1 MKENRPY
8 SGKKFNQIGHATNIL
23 FNIILLTFALL
34 CALPVV
40 YIFIISISSESSLR
54 QYGYRIIPESLSMD
68 AYRFLWN
75 ERSQIFRSLFN
86 SVTVTVSGTLLGL
99 SLTTLMGYVL
109 SRHEYRLN
117 GFLTWLVFIPMMF
130 SGGMVASYVINRNLY
145 HLSNTLWVIILTMA
159 CSPFNITICTTFFKT
174 TIPEGIVESAK
185 IEGAGHFYIFVKVVL
200 PIAKPLLAT
209 IGLFLCFEYWNEWST
224 SMLYIN
230 KKELYTLQAMLN
242 GILAN
247 IEFIASNPQ
256 MLVSN
261 AQYVKSMPSESMRMA
276 IVMVIVIPIC
286 CVYPFFQKYF
296 VGGMTIG
303 AVKG

>member
-1 MKENRPY
+1 MKKDRPRN
-8 SGKKFNQIGHATNIL
+8 GKRFNQISDATNVL
-23 FNIILLTFALL
+23 FNAILLTFALL
-34 CALPVV
+34 CSLPVV

-54 QYGYRIIPESLSMD
+54 MYGYRIIPESFSLD

-75 ERSQIFRSLFN
+75 ERSQIFRSLLN
-86 SVTVTVSGTLLGL
+86 SVTVTASGTLLGL

-109 SRHEYRLN
+109 SRGEYRLN
-117 GFLTWLVFIPMMF
+117 GLLTWLVFIPMMF
-130 SGGMVASYVINRNLY
+130 SGGMVACYVINRNLY

-159 CSPFNITICTTFFKT
+159 CSPFNITICKTFFKT
-174 TIPEGIVESAK
+174 TVPEGIVESAK

-209 IGLFLCFEYWNEWST
+209 IGLFLCFEYWNEWT
-224 SMLYIN
+224 VSMLYIS
-230 KKELYTLQAMLN
+230 KKELYTLQALLN
-242 GILAN
+242 NILAD
-247 IEFIASNPQ
+247 IEFIATNPQ
-256 MLVSN
+256 MLVGN
-261 AQYVKSMPSESMRMA
+261 VEYIKNMPSESVRMA

>member
-1 MKENRPY
+1 
-8 SGKKFNQIGHATNIL
+8 
-23 FNIILLTFALL
+23 
-34 CALPVV
+34 
-40 YIFIISISSESSLR
+40 
-54 QYGYRIIPESLSMD
+54 
-68 AYRFLWN
+68 
-75 ERSQIFRSLFN
+75 
-86 SVTVTVSGTLLGL
+86 
-99 SLTTLMGYVL
+99 
-109 SRHEYRLN
+109 
-117 GFLTWLVFIPMMF
+117 
-130 SGGMVASYVINRNLY
+130 
-145 HLSNTLWVIILTMA
+145 
-159 CSPFNITICTTFFKT
+159 
-174 TIPEGIVESAK
+174 
-185 IEGAGHFYIFVKVVL
+185 
-200 PIAKPLLAT
+200 
-209 IGLFLCFEYWNEWST
+209 
-224 SMLYIN
+224 MLYIN

>member
-1 MKENRPY
+1 MRENIKS
-8 SGKKFNQIGHATNIL
+8 SGKKFNQIGNASNLL
-23 FNIILLTFALL
+23 FNIILLSFALL
-34 CALPVV
+34 CALPVL

-54 QYGYRIIPESLSMD
+54 QYGYRIIPESFSMD
-68 AYRFLWN
+68 AYRFLWD
-75 ERSQIFRSLFN
+75 ERRQIFRSLFN
-86 SVTVTVSGTLLGL
+86 SVTVTASGTLLGL
-99 SLTTLMGYVL
+99 VLTTSMGYVL
-109 SRHEYRLN
+109 SRSEYRLN
-117 GFLTWLVFIPMMF
+117 GLLTWVVFIPMMF
-130 SGGMVASYVINRNLY
+130 SGGMVAAYVINRNLY

-159 CSPFNITICTTFFKT
+159 CSPFNITICKTFFKT
-174 TIPEGIVESAK
+174 TVPEGIVESAK
-185 IEGAGHFYIFVKVVL
+185 IEGANHFYIFAKVVL

-209 IGLFLCFEYWNEWST
+209 IGLFLCFAYWNEWGT

-242 GILAN
+242 NILAD
-247 IEFIASNPQ
+247 IEFIATNPL

-261 AQYVKSMPSESMRMA
+261 VEYVKNMPSESVRMA